1 MKTKFFRLFLGW
13 FLAILPAWAALPAV
27 DLAAPGRTDADLAR
41 DATSRPAEIIAFSG
55 AAPGMRIADVF
66 GGSGYYAELLAQ
78 VVGEQGRVYLHNNAA
93 YLGFVGKQLEQRLEG
108 DRLSNVVRLDREADD
123 LGFEERSLDG
133 VFLVLA
139 FHDFYFREKDWNVTA
154 DQVMPQLRAAL
165 KPGGFLLLIDH
176 AALPG
181 SGSAAAQDLHRI
193 DEAFVKSAVQEFGF
207 ELVGESQLLR
217 NADDPH
223 TVSVFDP
230 SVRRRTD
237 RFVHLYRRPEQQGS

>member
-1 MKTKFFRLFLGW
+1 MTKFFRLFLGG

-41 DATSRPAEIIAFSG
+41 DATSRPAEIIAFAG
-55 AAPGMRIADVF
+55 VAPGMRIADVF
-66 GGSGYYAELLAQ
+66 GGSGYYTELLAR
-78 VVGEQGRVYLHNNAA
+78 VVGDQGRVYLHNNAA
-93 YLGFVGKQLEQRLEG
+93 YLGFVGKQLEQRLAG

-123 LGFEERSLDG
+123 LGFEEQSLDG
-133 VFLVLA
+133 IFLVLA

-154 DQVMPQLRAAL
+154 AEVMPQLLAAL

-176 AALPG
+176 AALPDT
-181 SGSAAAQDLHRI
+181 GSAAAQDLHRI

-207 ELVGESQLLR
+207 ELVAESQLLR

-237 RFVHLYRRPEQQGS
+237 RFVHLYRRAEGAGS